1 MFMNPSFQIVPAFK
15 NSRVRSSRLGA
26 GRQNKRGKVG
36 LASPAEALGRDSF
49 ASVVQNE
56 ARSAIKQ
63 VQDGGQNSG
72 DAGGTHAAE
81 ITISPFSAA
90 CAAQKK
96 EFTAAEKP
104 PAASKRCATA
114 ANVKPAN
121 NH

>member
-1 MFMNPSFQIVPAFK
+1 MFMNPSFWIFPAFK
-15 NSRVRSSRLGA
+15 KSREKSPHLGA
-26 GRQNKRGKVG
+26 GVQHRELV
-36 LASPAEALGRDSF
+36 EIVSF

-81 ITISPFSAA
+81 ITISPLSAA

-114 ANVKPAN
+114 ANVKPASSI
-121 NH
+121 